1 MATAKVGLWLAM
13 LLGWSST
20 VISLAGEISRLL
32 NIPALSGLQLKEPYQ
47 SAVSVLAILFLV
59 TMICRSVVKFLHGY
73 EIYRDKKITND
84 ERVRKI
90 KNHVK

>member
-1 MATAKVGLWLAM
+1 MATVKIGAWLAM
-13 LLGWSST
+13 ILGWSST
-20 VISLAGEISRLL
+20 LISLAGEISRLL

-47 SAVSVLAILFLV
+47 SAVSCLAILFLI

-84 ERVRKI
+84 QRVRQI
-90 KNHVK
+90 KKDNK